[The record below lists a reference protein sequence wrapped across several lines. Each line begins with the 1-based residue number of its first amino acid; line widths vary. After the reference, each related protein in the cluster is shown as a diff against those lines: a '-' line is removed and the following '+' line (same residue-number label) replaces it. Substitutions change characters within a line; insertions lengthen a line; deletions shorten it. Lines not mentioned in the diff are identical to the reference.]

1 MGMQFSI
8 KKFSSIAIILLFA
21 MPIMAQKTNF
31 IDLQEASKLQLQ
43 KEKQQQEILLKIA
56 KEKNWPLILTSN
68 SSSKEIIILTGIS
81 NSGMPLY
88 TSTQSNVVAA
98 STTGTN
104 QLWSGGRLGLSL
116 SGSSASVANKLAIWD
131 GGRIMPNHIE
141 LTGRVTQRDVA
152 ASNSSHATHVA
163 GTMVASGI
171 NPAAKGMAF
180 GTTNLN
186 CYDFINHLSEM
197 LGAASGLLVSNH
209 SYGSVAGWRYNGS
222 NWEFYGDPNT
232 NEDYKFGFYND
243 EAQLWDSIMYNTPK
257 YLIVKSAGN
266 NRVENGPAV
275 GQPYFRYDVA
285 GNMVAAGNRP
295 AGISSNNGYD
305 IIPTY
310 GCAKNVLTVGSIQ
323 GIEGGYNNP
332 SDVVLSTM
340 SSWGP
345 TDDGRIKPDVVA
357 NGVDVLSS
365 IATNINA
372 YEMYSGTSMATPNVS
387 GSLILLQE
395 LYAQLNAGA
404 LLNGST
410 VKALAIHTANE
421 AGANQGPDYQMGWGV
436 FDAERC
442 ASIISSNN
450 SSSRIIEQ
458 TLLNGQTYTLNVV
471 ASGKGKLMATIAW
484 TDIRGNVLATN
495 TINDP
500 ALKLI
505 NDLDLRITRAA
516 TNYFPWILNPANP
529 ANAATRGD
537 NFRDNVE
544 RVEVDDVIPGATYTI
559 TITHKNSL
567 QRAQQAFSL
576 IVSGVG
582 GATYC
587 VSSASTTAGAR
598 IDNLSFSNINN
609 NNIAGCTNYS
619 NYTNITGNIE
629 PNKTYPLSLTLNSC
643 DASTASKVAKVYI
656 DYNQN
661 GVFTDPNELVATSG
675 VISTNNTAFTTNI
688 TTPSTL
694 PTNGFSLM
702 RVVVQETGDASVVT
716 SCNNYTRGETQ
727 DYRIQFTRAIVDA
740 SVQDIISPAT
750 GSFASGN
757 QHITVRIKNEGSGNI
772 TSGVP
777 VTIVVKVGATTQ
789 ATITGTYAPA
799 IGAGKIAN
807 FTLQTPFN
815 FLANTNYNI
824 TASINVA
831 NDQNTS
837 NNNKITDV
845 LIANKTSSPIG
856 TAVICGPTALLKAS
870 NTVANTNYFWY
881 NSNTASNPIAV
892 GTNTTSSTIAS
903 TYYVASGAKSSIT
916 INKNS
921 FGGGYQPNGSNYI
934 NYTADR
940 PVVLESSRLYTAFPG
955 KITILVVDIT
965 SVDVPNNTYK
975 YVRLDSISLDAISSR
990 PTQQTGAV
998 SVNDPADLGHVY
1010 NLGLTL
1016 PAGSHSIVLKTDGVA
1031 NIFRNNAVTGN
1042 PYPFTIPGLIS
1053 IPSNNIINGGGTGF
1067 QGFYYYFYD
1076 MTIRSLDNPSDR
1088 ITINPTTAATP
1099 AITKVV
1105 DTLTSS
1111 TALGYQWIKDNVN
1124 IIGAN
1129 NQKYTVT
1136 ENGTYKVRTTD
1147 VTGCQLTSADIGVVP
1162 TFIDPV
1168 LISESFFAA
1177 YPNPN
1182 NGNFSIAFDQK
1193 TFSKPQLLI
1202 FDMQGRQVKSV
1213 TINSTIGKNNIR
1225 VPSQNLPSGIYML
1238 QFLVDKKQLK
1248 QKIMVQGYK

>member
-8 KKFSSIAIILLFA
+8 KKISSIAIILFFA
-21 MPIMAQKTNF
+21 MPILAQKINI

-43 KEKQQQEILLKIA
+43 KEKQQQEVLLKTA
-56 KEKNWPLILTSN
+56 KEKNWPLILTSS

-141 LTGRVTQRDVA
+141 LTGRVTQKDVA

-163 GTMVASGI
+163 GTMVASGV

-186 CYDFINHLSEM
+186 CYDFTNHLSEM

-266 NRVENGPAV
+266 NRIENGPAV
-275 GQPYFRYDVA
+275 GQPYFRYDA
-285 GNMVAAGNRP
+285 GGNMVAAGNRP

-332 SDVVLSTM
+332 SDVILSTM

-395 LYAQLNAGA
+395 LYAQLNAGT
-404 LLNGST
+404 LLNGAT

-421 AGANQGPDYQMGWGV
+421 AGVNQGPDYQMGWGV
-436 FDAERC
+436 FDAEKC
-442 ASIISSNN
+442 ASVITNNN
-450 SSSRIIEQ
+450 SNTRIIEQ
-458 TLLNGQTYTLNVV
+458 TLVNGQTYTLNVV

-484 TDIRGNVLATN
+484 TDIRGNVLTVN

-500 ALKLI
+500 ALKLV

-516 TNYFPWILNPANP
+516 TTYFPWILNPANP

-559 TITHKNSL
+559 TVTHKTSL
-567 QRAQQAFSL
+567 QRGQQAFSL
-576 IVSGVG
+576 IISGIG
-582 GATYC
+582 GAAFC
-587 VSSASTTAGAR
+587 ASTPTSSAGAR
-598 IDNLSFSNINN
+598 VDNVSFSNINN
-609 NNIAGCTNYS
+609 TNTAGCTTYTNF
-619 NYTNITGNIE
+619 TNITGNIE
-629 PNKTYPLSLTLNSC
+629 PSKTYPLSVTVNSC
-643 DASTASKVAKVYI
+643 DATAVAKVVKVFI

-661 GVFTDPNELVATSG
+661 GVFTDANELVATSG
-675 VISTNNTAFTTNI
+675 VISTNNTVFNTSV
-688 TTPSTL
+688 TTPSNI
-694 PTNGFSLM
+694 PTSGFTLM
-702 RVVVQETGDASVVT
+702 RVVTQETNDASTVT
-716 SCNNYTRGETQ
+716 SCNSYTRGETE
-727 DYRIQFTRAIVDA
+727 DYKIQFTKASTDA
-740 SVQDIISPAT
+740 SIQDIVSPT
-750 GSFASGN
+750 SGSFASGN
-757 QHITVRIKNEGSGNI
+757 QHITVRLKNEGSANI
-772 TSGVP
+772 TTGVP
-777 VTIVVKVGATTQ
+777 VTVVIKVGATTQ
-789 ATITGTYAPA
+789 ATITGTYAPT
-799 IGAGKIAN
+799 ISSGKFVN
-807 FTLQTPFN
+807 YTLQTPFN
-815 FLANTNYNI
+815 FLANTLYNI
-824 TASINVA
+824 SATISPA
-831 NDQNTS
+831 NDQNNS
-837 NNNKITDV
+837 NNLKISDV
-845 LIANKTSSPIG
+845 TIANKTSSPSG
-856 TAVICGPTALLKAS
+856 TAVICGPSAILKAT
-870 NTVANTNYFWY
+870 NTVANTNYYWY
-881 NSNTASNPIAV
+881 NNSSATSPIAF
-892 GTNTTSSTIAS
+892 GTNTTSSTIS
-903 TYYVASGAKSSIT
+903 PTYFLGSGAKSSIT

-921 FGGGYQPNGSNYI
+921 FGGGYQPNGGNYI

-955 KITILVVDIT
+955 KISILVVDIT
-965 SVDVPNNTYK
+965 SVDLPNNSYK
-975 YVRLDSISLDAISSR
+975 YNRLDSISLDAISSR

-998 SVNDPADLGHVY
+998 GVNDAADLGHVY

-1031 NIFRNNAVTGN
+1031 NIFRNNQVTGS
-1042 PYPFTIPGLIS
+1042 PYPFSIQNLIS
-1053 IPSNNIINGGGTGF
+1053 IPSNNLIDGGGTGF

-1076 MTIRSLDNPSDR
+1076 MMIRSLDNPSDR
-1088 ITINPTTAATP
+1088 VAINPTTSTAPTV
-1099 AITKVV
+1099 TKQV

-1111 TALGYQWIKDNVN
+1111 AALGYQWIKDNVD

-1136 ENGTYKVRTTD
+1136 QNGTYKVRTTD
-1147 VTGCQLTSADIGVVP
+1147 ATGCQLTSADIGVVP
-1162 TFIDPV
+1162 TFINPV
-1168 LISESFFAA
+1168 LISESFFAV

-1182 NGNFSIAFDQK
+1182 NGNFSLAFDQK

-1202 FDMQGRQVKSV
+1202 FDMQGRQIKNIIV
-1213 TINSTIGKNNIR
+1213 NSTIGKNNVR

-1248 QKIMVQGYK
+1248 QKIVVQASK